1 MKKFKFN
8 TDFKIQL
15 SIIILSLFI
24 LIGILS
30 YQFSSSNFYIISTII
45 GFLTTALAILCIKGL
60 YNSIKKTRKVI
71 TTKRIFY
78 TTITALSIC
87 VILYMIVE
95 NIIEAIK
102 RFI

>member
-1 MKKFKFN
+1 MKKIKFN

-15 SIIILSLFI
+15 SIVILSLFI

-45 GFLTTALAILCIKGL
+45 GFLTIALALFCIKGL
-60 YNSIKKTRKVI
+60 YNSIKNIRKKI
-71 TTKRIFY
+71 TKKRIFY
-78 TTITALSIC
+78 TIVTALSIC

-95 NIIEAIK
+95 NIIDAIK
-102 RFI
+102 KFI